1 MPHLSYLKLSSLLL
15 LAAFITC
22 KIPTNVHASLTVLSA
37 SLTVQEETA
46 PLDLGVAQDLTGL
59 TGRLSR
65 LLAVD
70 SSESVEPS
78 TTARAEYSM
87 AEQDPY
93 VDVDAS
99 TGRLRLHTKIDLE
112 QLCVRA
118 FNCLHG
124 VGRHKFAVLVR
135 PHVADRRKIRQPII
149 ARLQFTLNVTDWND
163 HAPEFPSIDG
173 EYFDIG
179 CDESICFVV
188 PMPCSSRKI
197 SLPVAT
203 DGDFSEEF
211 RSISYSFD
219 PASLSKETAATFTL
233 KTDNIDKPYLFI
245 QKGLDAETRQY
256 YQFDLLAR
264 DGPGREGRA
273 RVRLTIKDVNDNS
286 PRFRNKFY
294 NVSVPENQPNGTLIL
309 QLTADDLDLHYNL
322 SYSLDPTEA
331 SEDVRRHL
339 RVTDDG
345 GLLTTEEPLDYEKIN
360 ELRFSVRVFD
370 GNFDDTAPVHLRV
383 LDRNDNPPR
392 YRESDTKPFYV
403 TENELPGDASPRF
416 VSVSDPDTGP
426 GGQWTCRGAANS
438 EQAALQFTSV
448 EFSGVYK
455 IAIQRA
461 IDREVEPSVTG
472 TLTCWDAGDPSLT
485 STYTALVQVTDIND
499 NAPVFKD
506 ADHYGCIAAQ
516 VEENRRPGVEV
527 VNVKATDADKGE
539 NARITYRLISS
550 SSEVPFAVDPTSG
563 RLTTTSLLDRESVD
577 KYELLVE
584 AADAGNPAMSTTAT
598 VKVSILDTNDH
609 APEFYGARHFSIV
622 ENSEALI
629 QLGQLTARDADL
641 GENAQVTFTLL
652 SSPTASSFR
661 LDQDGSLYTL
671 VSFDREECPKHRL
684 RVRATDQ
691 GPGGLARHTDAE
703 VVVTIID
710 EDDEPPRI
718 SLPAENGTSV
728 RISIYTHPKN
738 ALVIRVRAFDP
749 DVGANA
755 RMVYKLIAP
764 ETFPPRFSIDSSSGD
779 IRVAG
784 ELGIVDLRRHTVI
797 AKVVGGGR
805 HTWSDIR
812 VIYIDVDNS
821 LPIASDETA
830 ASLTERHTR
839 RNVVIII
846 TLASVSALLAVA
858 LILAVACIN
867 RSCTGG
873 LFDLAYRAGRGGR
886 DGGRGVG
893 GVASIG
899 GRKKGA
905 DDEDQRYYEQETP
918 LTEASCD
925 VGSHHSHLCSTMG
938 CGGRPFIVQD
948 MASLYRHRQAIPA
961 SSGTATGSSASSG
974 AAAATAGPGAD
985 GNRSDSGRG
994 CSDEDL
1000 SCALCPS
1007 AAAAAAASMSRQS
1020 NLQALHPLLHHQH
1033 HHLHQQQLQ
1042 QHQQQ
1047 QQSSFLSQGIGLPSP
1062 MSALPESIELG
1073 GIGSSG
1079 GGSSLAMPASP
1090 QPTDRSCLAPRIIY
1104 PEGSV

>member
-1 MPHLSYLKLSSLLL
+1 LKEERSQMPHLSYLKLSSLLL
-15 LAAFITC
+15 LAAFIAC

-188 PMPCSSRKI
+188 PTPCSSRKI

-309 QLTADDLDLHYNL
+309 QARWSNPSLRDAFYIISQSVGPTQSSACPQLAGGRERGPALSFLRRAIWALGSEACSRLTADDLDLHYNL

-345 GLLTTEEPLDYEKIN
+345 SLLTTEEPLDYEKIT

-461 IDREVEPSVTG
+461 IDREVEPRVTG

-506 ADHYGCIAAQ
+506 ADRYGCIAAQ

-527 VNVKATDADKGE
+527 VNVWATDADEGE

-550 SSEVPFAVDPTSG
+550 SSEVSFAVDPTSG

-629 QLGQLTARDADL
+629 QLGQLTVRDADL
-641 GENAQVTFTLL
+641 
-652 SSPTASSFR
+652 ASSFR

-671 VSFDREECPKHRL
+671 VSFDREECPEHRL

-703 VVVTIID
+703 VVVMIID

-784 ELGIVDLRRHTVI
+784 ELGIVDLRRHTII

-805 HTWSDIR
+805 HNWSDIR
-812 VIYIDVDNS
+812 
-821 LPIASDETA
+821 
-830 ASLTERHTR
+830 
-839 RNVVIII
+839 
-846 TLASVSALLAVA
+846 
-858 LILAVACIN
+858 
-867 RSCTGG
+867 
-873 LFDLAYRAGRGGR
+873 
-886 DGGRGVG
+886 
-893 GVASIG
+893 
-899 GRKKGA
+899 
-905 DDEDQRYYEQETP
+905 
-918 LTEASCD
+918 
-925 VGSHHSHLCSTMG
+925 
-938 CGGRPFIVQD
+938 
-948 MASLYRHRQAIPA
+948 
-961 SSGTATGSSASSG
+961 
-974 AAAATAGPGAD
+974 
-985 GNRSDSGRG
+985 
-994 CSDEDL
+994 
-1000 SCALCPS
+1000 
-1007 AAAAAAASMSRQS
+1007 
-1020 NLQALHPLLHHQH
+1020 
-1033 HHLHQQQLQ
+1033 
-1042 QHQQQ
+1042 
-1047 QQSSFLSQGIGLPSP
+1047 
-1062 MSALPESIELG
+1062 
-1073 GIGSSG
+1073 
-1079 GGSSLAMPASP
+1079 
-1090 QPTDRSCLAPRIIY
+1090 
-1104 PEGSV
+1104 

>member
-1 MPHLSYLKLSSLLL
+1 
-15 LAAFITC
+15 
-22 KIPTNVHASLTVLSA
+22 
-37 SLTVQEETA
+37 
-46 PLDLGVAQDLTGL
+46 
-59 TGRLSR
+59 
-65 LLAVD
+65 
-70 SSESVEPS
+70 
-78 TTARAEYSM
+78 
-87 AEQDPY
+87 
-93 VDVDAS
+93 
-99 TGRLRLHTKIDLE
+99 
-112 QLCVRA
+112 
-118 FNCLHG
+118 
-124 VGRHKFAVLVR
+124 
-135 PHVADRRKIRQPII
+135 
-149 ARLQFTLNVTDWND
+149 
-163 HAPEFPSIDG
+163 
-173 EYFDIG
+173 YFDIG

-188 PMPCSSRKI
+188 PTPCSSRKI

-309 QLTADDLDLHYNL
+309 QARWSNPSLRDAFYIISQSVGPTQSSACPQLAGGRERGAESGCVATMPFSFLNIRENPIENFAYEYPQLTADDLDLHYNL

-345 GLLTTEEPLDYEKIN
+345 SLLTTEEPLDYEKIT

-461 IDREVEPSVTG
+461 IDREVEPRVTG

-506 ADHYGCIAAQ
+506 ADRYGCIAAQ

-527 VNVKATDADKGE
+527 VNVWATDADEGE

-550 SSEVPFAVDPTSG
+550 SSEVSFAVDPTSG

-629 QLGQLTARDADL
+629 QLGQLTVRDADL
-641 GENAQVTFTLL
+641 GENARVIFTLL

-671 VSFDREECPKHRL
+671 VSFDREECPEHRL

-703 VVVTIID
+703 VVVMIID

-784 ELGIVDLRRHTVI
+784 ELGIVDLRRHTII

-805 HTWSDIR
+805 HNWSDIR
-812 VIYIDVDNS
+812 VSY
-821 LPIASDETA
+821 
-830 ASLTERHTR
+830 
-839 RNVVIII
+839 
-846 TLASVSALLAVA
+846 
-858 LILAVACIN
+858 
-867 RSCTGG
+867 
-873 LFDLAYRAGRGGR
+873 
-886 DGGRGVG
+886 
-893 GVASIG
+893 
-899 GRKKGA
+899 
-905 DDEDQRYYEQETP
+905 
-918 LTEASCD
+918 
-925 VGSHHSHLCSTMG
+925 
-938 CGGRPFIVQD
+938 
-948 MASLYRHRQAIPA
+948 
-961 SSGTATGSSASSG
+961 
-974 AAAATAGPGAD
+974 
-985 GNRSDSGRG
+985 
-994 CSDEDL
+994 
-1000 SCALCPS
+1000 
-1007 AAAAAAASMSRQS
+1007 
-1020 NLQALHPLLHHQH
+1020 
-1033 HHLHQQQLQ
+1033 
-1042 QHQQQ
+1042 
-1047 QQSSFLSQGIGLPSP
+1047 
-1062 MSALPESIELG
+1062 
-1073 GIGSSG
+1073 
-1079 GGSSLAMPASP
+1079 
-1090 QPTDRSCLAPRIIY
+1090 
-1104 PEGSV
+1104 